1 MERSRA
7 SFNSTNL
14 PDLPAETES
23 TSSES
28 PGALAH
34 RVLFGASLEEK
45 LRLIPLDAAED
56 SNPAPSSESGFRFAH
71 DFYPSRPENLDFARK
86 STSRPSLPGAPALVN
101 EESRGVLLHFF
112 ANHELLAAELMA
124 LALLKFP
131 DAPSAFRQ
139 GLAKTLREEQ
149 IHTRWYV
156 NRMRDC
162 GVEFGQHPVS
172 RYFWDAVSGMECP
185 LDYVSRLSLT
195 FEQANLDYSLHFA
208 KVLAEAGDHASSAIL
223 HRIYRDEIAHVGYG
237 LKWFRRWKD
246 QGESDWN
253 ALKNRLHFPLSPSR
267 AKGNR
272 TTFNEE
278 GRRAAGFDS
287 DYIEHLS
294 LFERSKG
301 RTPNIFY
308 FNPDAE
314 HRVASWPGS
323 FQPNKNQIS
332 VSRDLELLC
341 AFLARKDDVLL
352 LRRRPGDSHL
362 AKLKRCG
369 LTVPEIET
377 LDSKGRLGSD
387 NLIVQ
392 RKIHRLRPWS
402 IAPDLGELFA
412 PLATP
417 AAGDPVGR
425 SWTTSTRS
433 LFSKVDQV
441 RSLGRWMGT
450 SYPCRST
457 AEMESAL
464 IELRNQGFP
473 EALLKRAFSTAGSGM
488 MRVGTDSSGALSR
501 LHLSQKI
508 AAEGGLLVEPAH
520 DRVFDFSV
528 QYQIEAGVARRIGFV
543 EQIIS
548 PKGVYRGSI
557 CQIKFCRDLDSGLA
571 RFLMGEALPIYED
584 GFPLALALGEW
595 AGARGYEGPL
605 GIDAYV
611 YCNQDGHLCLRPVCE
626 VNPRYTMGRI
636 AHELRHRI
644 APGRGLKLE
653 ILRAEAPSDNSDS
666 VILDEKG
673 RLAGGTVMLTEINDE
688 TLFSA
693 RISVATRFSRRYPGP
708 GNG

>member
-14 PDLPAETES
+14 PDQPAEIGS
-23 TSSES
+23 PPSET
-28 PGALAH
+28 PEALAH
-34 RVLFGASLEEK
+34 RVLFSNSLEEK
-45 LRLIPLDAAED
+45 LRLLPLDAAED
-56 SNPAPSSESGFRFAH
+56 SNPAAPPGSGFRFAR
-71 DFYPSRPENLDFARK
+71 DFSPSRPENLVFGRK
-86 STSRPSLPGAPALVN
+86 STYRPSLPGTPALVN
-101 EESRGVLLHFF
+101 EENRGVLLHFF
-112 ANHELLAAELMA
+112 GNHELLAAELMA

-131 DAPSAFRQ
+131 DAPCAFRR

-162 GVEFGQHPVS
+162 GVEFGQYPLS

-246 QGESDWN
+246 QGETDWN
-253 ALKNRLHFPLSPSR
+253 ALKKRLHFPLSPSR

-308 FNPDAE
+308 FNPEAE
-314 HRVASWPGS
+314 HRVASWPGP
-323 FQPNKNQIS
+323 FHPNQNQTS

-377 LDSKGRLGSD
+377 LDRNGRLGSD

-412 PLATP
+412 PLGAP
-417 AAGDPVGR
+417 AAGDPV
-425 SWTTSTRS
+425 SSAWTTSTRS
-433 LFSKVDQV
+433 LFSKIDQV

-457 AEMESAL
+457 GEMQSAL
-464 IELRNQGFP
+464 TELRSQGFS
-473 EALLKRAFSTAGSGM
+473 EAILKRAFSTAGSGM
-488 MRVGTDSSGALSR
+488 IRLGTDDSSTISR
-501 LHLSQKI
+501 LRLLQKI

-528 QYQIEAGVARRIGFV
+528 QYQIEAGAARRIGFV

-557 CQIKFCRDLDSGLA
+557 CQIKFCRDLDSDLA
-571 RFLMGEALPIYED
+571 RFLMGEAMPLYAE
-584 GFPLALALGEW
+584 GSPLALELGTW
-595 AGARGYEGPL
+595 AVARGYEGPL

-611 YCNQDGHLCLRPVCE
+611 YRNPEGRLCLRPVCE

-636 AHELRHRI
+636 AHELRHQI
-644 APGRGLKLE
+644 APGLGLKLE
-653 ILRAEAPSDNSDS
+653 ILRAEPPSENSDS
-666 VILDEKG
+666 LILDEKG
-673 RLAGGTVMLTEINDE
+673 RMAGGTVILTEITDG
-688 TLFSA
+688 TLFCA
-693 RISVATRFSRRYPGP
+693 RISVATGFSRPSP
-708 GNG
+708 VAGNR